1 MHSLSW
7 RATELEQIEQ
17 RRNEVNVVKKP
28 GQRVKSKIGK
38 GARAAAANVHQ
49 MPAGGRR
56 RATPVEE
63 PVAFPNVP
71 TIVANAVRAA
81 VATDGENQILHW
93 NDAAIEL
100 FGFTAEE
107 VMGRN
112 LQTVIQARDVHGNRL
127 SADYGAFHEMIRI
140 GEAPQSFEIAIITA
154 TGKMIRIA
162 VAVVVVLGPQPAEYA
177 LVYLMTPMH
186 RRRRADEAI
195 DRLLAQFNLPGVTVP
210 GTTVSTGAEQRG
222 TSKQRHLTRRQL
234 EVLLLLAEGKRSGE
248 IAEELGISVHTV
260 RTHIQGILRTLGA
273 ANRLEAVSRAL
284 HERII

>member
-1 MHSLSW
+1 MDKKPRHKGKTGGRKSA
-7 RATELEQIEQ
+7 RATAE
-17 RRNEVNVVKKP
+17 NVLP
-28 GQRVKSKIGK
+28 I
-38 GARAAAANVHQ
+38 
-49 MPAGGRR
+49 PTGGRR
-56 RATPVEE
+56 RAAPAEE

-81 VATDGENQILHW
+81 VATDPANRILHW

-107 VMGRN
+107 AVGRN
-112 LQTVIQARDVHGNRL
+112 FQQVIQARDVHGNRL
-127 SADYGAFHEMIRI
+127 SADHGAFHEMVRI
-140 GEAPQSFEIAIITA
+140 GEAPQSFELAIITA
-154 TGKMIRIA
+154 TGKMIR
-162 VAVVVVLGPQPAEYA
+162 VAISVVVVLGPETGEYA

-195 DRLLAQFNLPGVTVP
+195 DRLLAQTNLPGVTLP
-210 GTTVSTGAEQRG
+210 GGPVITGADQRG
-222 TSKQRHLTRRQL
+222 TAKKPHLTRRQL

-248 IAEELGISVHTV
+248 IADQLNISVHTV

>member
-1 MHSLSW
+1 M
-7 RATELEQIEQ
+7 
-17 RRNEVNVVKKP
+17 N
-28 GQRVKSKIGK
+28 SKTGK
-38 GARAAAANVHQ
+38 GARAAATNVHQ
-49 MPAGGRR
+49 MPTGGRR

-81 VATDGENQILHW
+81 VATDGKNQILHW

-195 DRLLAQFNLPGVTVP
+195 DRLLAQTNLPGVTVP
-210 GTTVSTGAEQRG
+210 GATVSTGAEQRG
-222 TSKQRHLTRRQL
+222 TSNQRHLTRRQL

-248 IAEELGISVHTV
+248 IADELGISVHTV